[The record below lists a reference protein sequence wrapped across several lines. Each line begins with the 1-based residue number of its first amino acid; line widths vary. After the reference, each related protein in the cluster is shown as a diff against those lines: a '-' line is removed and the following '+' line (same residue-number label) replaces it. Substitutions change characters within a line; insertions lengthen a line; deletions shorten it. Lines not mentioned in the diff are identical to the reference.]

1 MYLCAAISEAIC
13 SSRAVGSYERYKR
26 LEEDPEERRRLQT
39 KFLIYKT
46 LAKAD
51 AVARR
56 RPPFFSGLR
65 LRRLQIKVGR
75 RLRRLR
81 RSILVAVSGA
91 RTSLRKRLGGRLEKW
106 RLSNGRKIALPPVF
120 C

>member
-1 MYLCAAISEAIC
+1 MYLCAAISEAIV
-13 SSRAVGSYERYKR
+13 SSRAVGSYERYER

-65 LRRLQIKVGR
+65 LRRLQVKVGR
-75 RLRRLR
+75 RL
-81 RSILVAVSGA
+81 ISGA